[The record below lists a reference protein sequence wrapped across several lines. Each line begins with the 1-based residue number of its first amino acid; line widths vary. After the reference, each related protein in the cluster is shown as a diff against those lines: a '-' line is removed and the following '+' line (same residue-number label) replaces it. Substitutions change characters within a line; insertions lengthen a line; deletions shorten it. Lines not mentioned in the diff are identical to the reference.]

1 MAGKISRTRLTVV
14 VASGLIAAALITLA
28 PAEFDPGSR
37 ASAGSAGLTLDQI
50 GTFQAPVHIDN
61 APGKKRLLFVV
72 EQPGTIRV
80 LRNGRKLGRPFLN
93 ISDRVQYGGEEGLLS
108 VAFHPKFKKNRRFF
122 VYYTNR
128 DGNIEVDGFKAR
140 KKKPLKAKS
149 KSRRKVIEIPHPAS
163 NHNGGQLQFGPDK
176 LLYMATGDGGGQGD
190 PGNNAQ
196 NRNSLLGKLLRIKP
210 KRKRGYST
218 PNSNPFVGEAGRD
231 EIYALGFRNPFRFSF
246 DSRTDQL
253 LVGDVG
259 GGQEEEIDRA
269 TLAAAKGANFGWDC
283 EEGSEPGPNPS
294 PACPGS
300 GFTDPI
306 HTYPTHDFQ
315 SSCAVIGGYVIRD
328 SSLGSQVGR
337 YLYSDNCGG
346 FVRSLDPYAANPSS
360 TDADTGLDVPGAS
373 SFGEGRKGKLYIT
386 SLAGPVYRI
395 K

>member
-1 MAGKISRTRLTVV
+1 MAGKTSRARLTVV
-14 VASGLIAAALITLA
+14 VATGLIAAGLISLA

-37 ASAGSAGLTLDQI
+37 ANAGAAGLTLDQI
-50 GTFQAPVHIDN
+50 GSFQAPVYVDN
-61 APGKKRLLFVV
+61 APGKKKLLFVV

-80 LRNGRKLGRPFLN
+80 LRNGRKLAKPFLN
-93 ISDRVQYGGEEGLLS
+93 ITNRVQYGGEEGLLS
-108 VAFHPKFKKNRRFF
+108 IAFHPKFKKNRRFF

-140 KKKPLKAKS
+140 KKKPFKAKA
-149 KSRRKVIEIPHPAS
+149 KSRRKVIEIPHPNS

-210 KRKRGYST
+210 KRKRGYSS
-218 PNSNPFVGEAGRD
+218 PSSNPFVGEAGRD

-246 DSRTDQL
+246 DSRTDNIL
-253 LVGDVG
+253 IGDVG
-259 GGQEEEIDRA
+259 GSQREEIDRS
-269 TLAAAKGANFGWDC
+269 TLAGAKGANFGWDC
-283 EEGSEPGPNPS
+283 REGNLPAPSPS
-294 PACPGS
+294 PACAPP
-300 GFTDPI
+300 FTEPI
-306 HTYPTHDFQ
+306 HTYGTHTG
-315 SSCAVIGGYVIRD
+315 SPSTCAVIGGYVIRD

-346 FVRSLDPYAANPSS
+346 FVRSLDPYAADPSS